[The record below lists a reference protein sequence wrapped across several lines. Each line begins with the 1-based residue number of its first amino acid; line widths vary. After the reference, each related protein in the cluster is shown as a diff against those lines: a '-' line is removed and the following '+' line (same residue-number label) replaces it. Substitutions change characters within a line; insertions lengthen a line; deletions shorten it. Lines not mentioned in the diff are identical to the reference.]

1 MIKIKRPL
9 LIVAIGVIIG
19 IIYGL
24 YLKISIAITVIIL
37 ALLLFFIQKNK
48 AKVFYF
54 FAKRRKVILI
64 IFISM
69 IISNLYTIYLDRK
82 YEKVYQEI
90 PKNIKMIVTVVSE
103 AKETEYYYSYE
114 VKFQNK
120 KFIMYLKKNNFPKL
134 TYGMSVLI
142 EGEYIKPQ
150 ESRNYKGF
158 NYKEYLQTRKIYGS
172 IKVNNL
178 RIVKE
183 CNVNFI
189 FKYSNIVRNK
199 ILKVANEILPK
210 DTQGLLTGILIGE
223 TEDISDEINEAFS
236 KSSLSHI
243 LAISGSHITYIV
255 IGLSFIL
262 SKSRISRKSTHGVT
276 IIFLILFMFI
286 TRFSPSVV
294 RACIMGIIMLF
305 SKIIYRK
312 LDVLNSIALS
322 LIILLIYNPFSIKDI
337 GLQLSYLGT
346 IGIICFNKPVLVFLK
361 KYLNEKIAE
370 TLSVT
375 ISAQIVI
382 LPIMV
387 LNFNSISTVFIISNL
402 IAVPLSGVII
412 LLGYATIFIGMVS
425 LKIGKIIA
433 IILHGLIK
441 LLIWVAE
448 FTANLPFSSIT
459 VKTPMIINVI
469 LYYAVII
476 VIVRKN
482 RIRKFISLNI
492 KNKVIKLIVF
502 VIILFNIF
510 PKNLTIHFIDV
521 GQRR

>member
-1 MIKIKRPL
+1 M
-9 LIVAIGVIIG
+9 
-19 IIYGL
+19 
-24 YLKISIAITVIIL
+24 
-37 ALLLFFIQKNK
+37 
-48 AKVFYF
+48 
-54 FAKRRKVILI
+54 
-64 IFISM
+64 
-69 IISNLYTIYLDRK
+69 
-82 YEKVYQEI
+82 
-90 PKNIKMIVTVVSE
+90 
-103 AKETEYYYSYE
+103 
-114 VKFQNK
+114 
-120 KFIMYLKKNNFPKL
+120 
-134 TYGMSVLI
+134 
-142 EGEYIKPQ
+142 
-150 ESRNYKGF
+150 
-158 NYKEYLQTRKIYGS
+158 
-172 IKVNNL
+172 
-178 RIVKE
+178 
-183 CNVNFI
+183 
-189 FKYSNIVRNK
+189 
-199 ILKVANEILPK
+199 
-210 DTQGLLTGILIGE
+210 
-223 TEDISDEINEAFS
+223 
-236 KSSLSHI
+236 
-243 LAISGSHITYIV
+243 
-255 IGLSFIL
+255 
-262 SKSRISRKSTHGVT
+262 
-276 IIFLILFMFI
+276 
-286 TRFSPSVV
+286 
-294 RACIMGIIMLF
+294 
-305 SKIIYRK
+305 
-312 LDVLNSIALS
+312 
-322 LIILLIYNPFSIKDI
+322 
-337 GLQLSYLGT
+337 
-346 IGIICFNKPVLVFLK
+346 LVFLK

-510 PKNLTIHFIDV
+510 NIFPKNLTIHFIDV